1 MNDQRILEAFRALL
15 GDPASLTEP
24 FETVLRPEQHSVT
37 LLEVGGAV
45 RLVAPDEL
53 TAQSV
58 QHLMDK
64 DPLFWD
70 HASDSAQRVAEAA
83 GWRHN
88 VAEVLGPAHLLCTP
102 TPPGVSATA
111 DALVGAE
118 AELAEL
124 LGRCSPHEVAESG
137 VRDLEVAFGRSV
149 DGHLVAVG
157 GWEPWPGDL
166 AKIGVLVDH
175 EVRGRGHGAAVGAV
189 ATAEAIATGL
199 LPLWRSSTGNLASLM
214 VADRLGY
221 EQIGHQL
228 SVVLVPGRA

>member
-15 GDPASLTEP
+15 GDPGSLAEP

-37 LLEVGGAV
+37 LLEVEGAV

-70 HASDSAQRVAEAA
+70 HASDSAQRVADAA

-88 VAEVLGPAHLLCTP
+88 VAEILGPAHLLCTETEPWMSGP
-102 TPPGVSATA
+102 TE
-111 DALVGAE
+111 ALVGAE

-124 LGRCSPHEVAESG
+124 LARSSPHEVAESG
-137 VRDLEVAFGRSV
+137 VRDLQVAFGRSV
-149 DGHLVAVG
+149 NGRLVAVA
-157 GWEPWPGDL
+157 GWEPWTGDL

-175 EVRGRGHGAAVGAV
+175 EVRGHGHGTIVGAV
-189 ATAEAIATGL
+189 ATAEAITAGL
-199 LPLWRSSTGNLASLM
+199 LPLWRAKAGNLASLM
-214 VADRLGY
+214 VAKRLGY